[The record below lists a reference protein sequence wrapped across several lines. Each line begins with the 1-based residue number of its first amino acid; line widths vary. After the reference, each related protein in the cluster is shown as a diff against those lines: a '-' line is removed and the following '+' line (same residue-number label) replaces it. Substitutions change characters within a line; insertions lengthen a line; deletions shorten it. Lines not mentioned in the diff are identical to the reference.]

1 MNKKLFISLTC
12 GALLLGISA
21 CGSSE
26 KASQA
31 IETKEEE
38 QSKQKMKK
46 ENFKEGKTDPTRG
59 IRSNPIVINEIV
71 TVDDV
76 ISNNNNGKNP
86 QEIKAKVEISIPK
99 VIRGDQAYEILKQTE
114 PANRPAPEGKEWV
127 LIKVKG
133 KLVDAETQDFIYS
146 LDDLHFELVSKEDQ
160 VYDDPQHAI
169 TPNPLPKKIYKG
181 AEIDGYISKL
191 VDTGDEF
198 MIRYETYQHNFIFF
212 ESK

>member
-26 KASQA
+26 KTSQA
-31 IETKEEE
+31 VETKEKE
-38 QSKQKMKK
+38 QSKQELKK
-46 ENFKEGKTDPTRG
+46 ENVKEEKIDSTRG
-59 IRSNPIVINEIV
+59 SHSNPIAINEIV

-76 ISNNNNGKNP
+76 ISNNDGEKS
-86 QEIKAKVEISIPK
+86 QKIKAKVEISIPK
-99 VIRGDQAYEILKQTE
+99 VIRGDQAYEILKQKE
-114 PANRPAPEGKEWV
+114 QVNRPAPEGKEWV

-133 KLVDAETQDFIYS
+133 KLVDAETQDFIYL
-146 LDDLHFELVSKEDQ
+146 LDDLYFELVSKADQ

-169 TPNPLPKKIYKG
+169 TPNPLPKEIYKG
-181 AEIDGYISKL
+181 AEVDGYISKL
-191 VDTGDEF
+191 VNAGDEF
-198 MIRYETYQHNFIFF
+198 MIRFETYEHNYIFF

>member
-1 MNKKLFISLTC
+1 MKKKLLISLTC
-12 GALLLGISA
+12 CALLLGISA

-26 KASQA
+26 KTSQA
-31 IETKEEE
+31 VETKEKE
-38 QSKQKMKK
+38 QSKQEVKK
-46 ENFKEGKTDPTRG
+46 ENFKEEKTESTRG
-59 IRSNPIVINEIV
+59 SHSNPIAINEIV

-76 ISNNNNGKNP
+76 ISKNEKS

-99 VIRGDQAYEILKQTE
+99 VIRGDQAYEILKQQE
-114 PANRPAPEGKEWV
+114 QANRPAPEGKEWV

-133 KLVDAETQDFIYS
+133 KLVDAETQDFIYL
-146 LDDLHFELVSKEDQ
+146 LDDLYFELVSKEDQ

-181 AEIDGYISKL
+181 AEVDGYISKL
-191 VDTGDEF
+191 VNAGDEF
-198 MIRYETYQHNFIFF
+198 MIRFETYEHNHIFF